1 MIKSE
6 LDARSVYLQ
15 KENSI
20 KGYFFICYTTVL
32 LIRLLQFKVLNNSY
46 SCRFMKEFKIVK
58 INENRYINMLR
69 SSKLVT
75 NLAVILNQSITNYY
89 LTDKQIKMMQTR

>member
-1 MIKSE
+1 
-6 LDARSVYLQ
+6 
-15 KENSI
+15 
-20 KGYFFICYTTVL
+20 
-32 LIRLLQFKVLNNSY
+32 
-46 SCRFMKEFKIVK
+46 MKEFKIVK